1 MNDYVLIDKVVLK
14 NLRYKYVNNAIRYL
28 RRSSDEFSEGN
39 TCHDENVDFVIQRSK
54 PILHVKNTWGGVRK
68 LQNLYVRRNVL
79 NKWLTH
85 VQLQIK
91 RKAPEHNFLYFIHE
105 QGNLTQSKIE
115 FTANLEQRLLSLQT
129 GNPRNLVVYK
139 TIPNSLIKKERE
151 MQDLFASYHIRG
163 EWYRI
168 TRDMIDVVV
177 T

>member
-1 MNDYVLIDKVVLK
+1 M
-14 NLRYKYVNNAIRYL
+14 
-28 RRSSDEFSEGN
+28 
-39 TCHDENVDFVIQRSK
+39 
-54 PILHVKNTWGGVRK
+54 
-68 LQNLYVRRNVL
+68 
-79 NKWLTH
+79 
-85 VQLQIK
+85 QIK